1 MGGEAFMQAPHTLRL
16 LVTQPVHMHLF
27 PTTFYQIPHYNT
39 WKASGIPQNLL
50 LFVWAVLG
58 FGVHQWPG
66 SAGAG
71 DTVSALY

>member
-1 MGGEAFMQAPHTLRL
+1 MGGGGIMQVPHMLRL

-50 LFVWAVLG
+50 FVWAVLD
-58 FGVHQWPG
+58 FGGHQWPG
-66 SAGAG
+66 SAGAV